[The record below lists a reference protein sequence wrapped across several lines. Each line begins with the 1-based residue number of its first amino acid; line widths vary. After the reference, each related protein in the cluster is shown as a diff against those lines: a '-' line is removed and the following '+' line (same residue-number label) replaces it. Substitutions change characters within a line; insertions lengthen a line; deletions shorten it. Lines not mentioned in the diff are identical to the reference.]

1 MKFLCG
7 LYASQRVEYA
17 RFDLTARIMGRIHSS
32 SSETSLQRKESQNR
46 KAAILENA
54 RLRAVHDHYGNRSR
68 SDNLVSHIANEQS
81 I

>member
-1 MKFLCG
+1 MRRK
-7 LYASQRVEYA
+7 VWNT
-17 RFDLTARIMGRIHSS
+17 RFRPSCADNGTHTQFVVRNC
-32 SSETSLQRKESQNR
+32 KSQNR

-54 RLRAVHDHYGNRSR
+54 HLRAVHDHYGNRSR